1 MQKRLYIFND
11 QGILI
16 GIKQPAINPK
26 YNPKNPESSQYL
38 WNSRTSILTSEEID
52 IPDGHTLQKHGDA
65 FLIVK
70 DLRGKI
76 VYNTETK
83 QQIVVDYVDEIKDG
97 YTELVPTEFDVWQT
111 DKWVYDI
118 EQAKQ
123 AKTKEIK
130 QAFINDSEGTIFSDA
145 IQATIDFGRIHADNI
160 TRLLERM
167 SETDVVDFRCSDKTY
182 VYGVTKE
189 QLQLMNKEMFFRG
202 DALYKKKWALEDM
215 VKVSTA
221 QEELAQISW
230 DMEV

>member
-1 MQKRLYIFND
+1 MQKKLYIFND
-11 QGILI
+11 QGILTSI
-16 GIKQPAINPK
+16 TLPNINPK

-38 WNSRTSILTSEEID
+38 WNSRTSIFTDEIT
-52 IPDGHTLQKHGDA
+52 IPEGHTLQKNGDEI
-65 FLIVK
+65 LIVK

-83 QQIVVDYVDEIKDG
+83 QPLAVNYVGEIKDG
-97 YTELVPTEFDVWQT
+97 YTELVPNEFDVWQNEQ
-111 DKWVYDI
+111 WVYDI

-189 QLQLMNKEMFFRG
+189 QIQLMNNEMFVRG
-202 DALYKKKWALEDM
+202 DNLYKKKWALEDM